1 MTEDELRDYQMW
13 TMEELQA
20 YLLETGKI
28 QDQNWLDNY
37 LRPKFR
43 EAFIHIARMAEKSFY
58 KSPSVFEM
66 YGLDFVID
74 EETNIWFI
82 ECNPSPQM
90 VGTSERKTNF
100 LVQMIKDL
108 FEVQFAYLRSRIK
121 RVNNFVHA
129 FEQRI
134 KNGEKLNYSLLKHQ
148 FNNQININR
157 LEPEFQISPENSFV
171 LIMDKNIQGSS
182 AYFNN
187 LSHECI

>member
-1 MTEDELRDYQMW
+1 
-13 TMEELQA
+13 
-20 YLLETGKI
+20 
-28 QDQNWLDNY
+28 LDNY